1 MASTDNDKLLC
12 RKECTVYI
20 RDTWVGGVTG
30 GGGSFST
37 SSPPLDSEEED
48 DGEDEP
54 DFERMLSRLLTSET
68 ITGMATGIGIAISGG
83 GG

>member
-37 SSPPLDSEEED
+37 SSPPLDSEED
-48 DGEDEP
+48 DDEDEP
-54 DFERMLSRLLTSET
+54 DFE
-68 ITGMATGIGIAISGG
+68 
-83 GG
+83 

>member
-1 MASTDNDKLLC
+1 M
-12 RKECTVYI
+12 
-20 RDTWVGGVTG
+20 GGVTG

-37 SSPPLDSEEED
+37 SSPPLDSEED
-48 DGEDEP
+48 DDEDEP
-54 DFERMLSRLLTSET
+54 DFKRMLSRLLTSVT